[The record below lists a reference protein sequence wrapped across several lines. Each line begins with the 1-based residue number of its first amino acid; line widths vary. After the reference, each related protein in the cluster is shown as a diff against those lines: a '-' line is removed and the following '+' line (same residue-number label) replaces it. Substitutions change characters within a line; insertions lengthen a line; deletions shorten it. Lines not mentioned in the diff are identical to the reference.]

1 MIELNNQV
9 SFELKTHMLIAGC
22 TGSGK
27 STALKRV
34 IDSLI
39 LSKNTCFIMIDLKRI
54 ELGQYKD
61 LSTLLYSVAKDEI
74 SAIDVL
80 EKAVDMMELRY
91 KLLDESMDNIKN
103 FRTLY
108 ICIDEIAELT
118 ANINKDIAKE
128 STALISKIARLGRA
142 CKIHLIVATQYPTKQ
157 VLSMQILMNLDYRLC
172 LKTATKQGSRVVLDN
187 SMAFDRLFNVGDAIL
202 NVPMLYNMVKLHIN
216 YDSDDYIKAV
226 IQARNNAN
234 KR

>member
-1 MIELNNQV
+1 MIKLNDQI
-9 SFELKTHMLIAGC
+9 SFELRTHMLIAGC

-39 LSKNTCFIMIDLKRI
+39 LSHDTIFIMIDLKRI

-74 SAIDVL
+74 NAIDVL

-91 KLLDESMDNIKN
+91 KLLDQSIDNINN
-103 FRTLY
+103 FKTLY

-118 ANINKDIAKE
+118 ANIDKSIAKE

-142 CKIHLIVATQYPTKQ
+142 CKIHLIVATQYPTRQ
-157 VLSMQILMNLDYRLC
+157 VLSMQVLMNLDYRLC
-172 LKTATKQGSRVVLDN
+172 LEDGNKTGL
-187 SMAFDRLFNVGDAIL
+187 
-202 NVPMLYNMVKLHIN
+202 
-216 YDSDDYIKAV
+216 
-226 IQARNNAN
+226 
-234 KR
+234 

>member
-1 MIELNNQV
+1 MIQLNNDIK
-9 SFELKTHMLIAGC
+9 FELKTHMLIAGC

-39 LSKNTCFIMIDLKRI
+39 QSHDTIFVMIDLKRI
-54 ELGQYKD
+54 ELSIYQPLK
-61 LSTLLYSVAKDEI
+61 TLLYPVAKDEI
-74 SAIDVL
+74 SAIDLL
-80 EKAVDMMELRY
+80 EKVADMMELRY
-91 KLLDESMDNIKN
+91 KMIDDNKDN
-103 FRTLY
+103 LSTFKSLY

-118 ANINKDIAKE
+118 ASINKSIAKK

-142 CKIHLIVATQYPTKQ
+142 CKIHLIVATQYPTRQ
-157 VLSMQILMNLDYRLC
+157 VLSMQVLMNLDYRLC

-187 SMAFDRLFNVGDAIL
+187 TMAFDRLYNIGDAIL
-202 NVPMLYNMVKLHIN
+202 NVSMIYNMVKLHIN

-226 IQARNNAN
+226 IQARNEAN

>member
-1 MIELNNQV
+1 MIKLNDQV
-9 SFELKTHMLIAGC
+9 FFELKTHMLIAGC

-39 LSKNTCFIMIDLKRI
+39 LTHDTIFIMIDLKRI

-80 EKAVDMMELRY
+80 EKAVNMMELRY
-91 KLLDESMDNIKN
+91 KLLDEDMSNIDGFKS
-103 FRTLY
+103 LY

-118 ANINKDIAKE
+118 ANIDKSIAKE

-157 VLSMQILMNLDYRLC
+157 VLSMQVLMNLDYRLC

-187 SMAFDRLFNVGDAIL
+187 SMAFDRLYNVGDAIL
-202 NVPMLYNMVKLHIN
+202 NVPMLYNMLKLHIN
-216 YDSDDYIKAV
+216 YDSPDYIKAV
-226 IQARNNAN
+226 INARNQANA
-234 KR
+234 R

>member
-39 LSKNTCFIMIDLKRI
+39 LSKNTSFIMIDLKRI
-54 ELGQYKD
+54 ELNIYA
-61 LSTLLYSVAKDEI
+61 TLKSLLLPIAKDEM
-74 SAIDVL
+74 SALDAL
-80 EKAVDMMELRY
+80 EKACNEMDRRY
-91 KLLDESMDNIKN
+91 KLIDQNDNCIN
-103 FRTLY
+103 QFRALY
-108 ICIDEIAELT
+108 VCVDEIAELT
-118 ANINKDIAKE
+118 QSLNKDVTKE
-128 STALISKIARLGRA
+128 CTLLLSRLARLGRA

-157 VLSMQILMNLDYRLC
+157 VLSMQVLMNLDYRLC

-187 SMAFDRLFNVGDAIL
+187 SMAFDRLYNVGDAIL
-202 NVPMLYNMVKLHIN
+202 NVPMLYNMLKLHIN
-216 YDSDDYIKAV
+216 YDSPDYIKAV
-226 IQARNNAN
+226 INARNQANA
-234 KR
+234 R